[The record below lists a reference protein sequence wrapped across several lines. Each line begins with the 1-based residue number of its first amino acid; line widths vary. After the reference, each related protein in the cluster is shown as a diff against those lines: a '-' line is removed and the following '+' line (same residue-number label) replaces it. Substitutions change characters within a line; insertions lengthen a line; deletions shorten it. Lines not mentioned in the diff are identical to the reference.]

1 MPVKSLGVHGNR
13 SIVAVCGVVP
23 VAAIVPSFPVD
34 TYRHHRGDYRTLIV
48 VRVKK
53 RRQAYTLRY
62 LPLDEPT
69 TILSYNG
76 LQAIET
82 AGQGALSSHRS

>member
-34 TYRHHRGDYRTLIV
+34 NTGIIEATIV
-48 VRVKK
+48 
-53 RRQAYTLRY
+53 
-62 LPLDEPT
+62 P
-69 TILSYNG
+69 
-76 LQAIET
+76 
-82 AGQGALSSHRS
+82 SS